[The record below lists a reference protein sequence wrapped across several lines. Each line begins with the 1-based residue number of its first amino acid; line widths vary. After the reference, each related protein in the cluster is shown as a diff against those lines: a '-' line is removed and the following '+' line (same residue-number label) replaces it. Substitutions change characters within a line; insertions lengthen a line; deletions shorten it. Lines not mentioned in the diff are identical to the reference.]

1 MFPSPKAF
9 LTPAAVVCPVP
20 PFSIGK
26 IPVTPGRGDACNGDV
41 AVVLARFTNIEGAEV
56 KPVPPLA
63 IGNVPVTP
71 TVIFAEPSK
80 LPAVLLA
87 RFAVIV
93 LAVASFVA
101 VFALPNHFATPSCV
115 TVAKRLLLLEKATF
129 VSSSHMTNTLL
140 FVPTLNT

>member
-1 MFPSPKAF
+1 M
-9 LTPAAVVCPVP
+9 
-20 PFSIGK
+20 
-26 IPVTPGRGDACNGDV
+26 
-41 AVVLARFTNIEGAEV
+41 
-56 KPVPPLA
+56 
-63 IGNVPVTP
+63 PVTP

-115 TVAKRLLLLEKATF
+115 TVAKKLLLLEKATF
-129 VSSSHMTNTLL
+129 VSSSRMTNTLL